1 MNLWRI
7 GAETRRYAAHDL
19 SGEGARLRPGR
30 WNDYGQ
36 PALYAACSISLAV
49 LETAAHI
56 DEEGLPLNRFLVRLE
71 VPEAV
76 WAARETLDPAALP
89 SAWLS
94 IPAGRASVKP
104 GASWLA
110 SERSL
115 LLVVPSAIVPEE
127 PVVIVNPLHS
137 RAREIGATVVR
148 PFSYD
153 RIFRAR

>member
-7 GAETRRYAAHDL
+7 ASETRRYPAQDV

-30 WNDYGQ
+30 WNEHGQ

-49 LETAAHI
+49 LETAAHV
-56 DEEGLPLNRFLVRLE
+56 DEDGLPLNRFLVRLE

-76 WAARETLDPAALP
+76 WEAREALDPASLQP
-89 SAWLS
+89 AWLS

-104 GASWLA
+104 GATWLA
-110 SERSL
+110 SERAP

-127 PVVIVNPLHS
+127 PVVVVNPLHP

-148 PFSYD
+148 PFSCD
-153 RIFRAR
+153 RLFRAR